1 MRNPFELRAEDL
13 PEQPNYFTC
22 AFRKDKLDKYV
33 FFVNQLNLLTI
44 NQMVMVNRD
53 DFFKSAQRS
62 RIHVHR
68 ILTRTQYGEKRN
80 QIGIGCL
87 IGNGSYAAAYPLHK
101 GTYEKDQY
109 NDPPRPEN
117 ARQLLFDTW
126 VKAHRWY
133 KMQPLDH
140 IRDYFG
146 EKIGIYFAWLGF
158 YTWMLLPA
166 AIMGLVCVIYGL
178 VRLESYIPVK
188 DICDTSKNFPMCPR
202 CDKRCPYWS
211 LSDTCIYSKVAY
223 VFDNEF
229 TVVFAIFMSI
239 WATMFLEFWKRRQAE
254 IAYEWDLLGYE
265 DEEEQPRPEYEA
277 VAMETRLNPI
287 TKVEEPFISL
297 GRKVPR
303 FICSF
308 SFIIFMLALVVIAV
322 FAVVV
327 YRVAVYAVLAA
338 SSDYNMGA
346 VNMATSGTAALLNLI
361 TIMLLNK
368 VYEKLAEILTRWEM
382 PRTQTEL
389 EDIFSFK
396 MYLFQ
401 FVNFY
406 SSLFY
411 IAFFKLRAVVKEN
424 SEFIFM
430 LFWQCN
436 PAGCLFEL
444 LVQLAVIMVGKQIFN
459 NFIEIIVPKLQN
471 RWRRRQNIETPDLT
485 EYTRWELDYD
495 LTQYPVHGLFYEYL
509 EMVIQYGFVTLFVA
523 AFPLGPF
530 FALINNLLEIRLDAY
545 KFIVVFQRPMA
556 ARAQDIGI
564 WYAILKGVTK
574 ISVVVNG
581 FVIAFVSEFVPR
593 LYYTLGEHN
602 DSLEGFV
609 NHTLSCFCV
618 IHYNSSFKGLV
629 CLHFRF
635 RGYYERPKITILNT
649 TLPNP
654 NAYKF
659 STAYWHIL
667 AAKLFFVVA
676 FLHIVF
682 GMTAILAWIIPDVPK
697 EVDNQV
703 KRENF
708 LAREALRS
716 ADQQDSVS
724 PVPRE
729 NSRGQDEML

>member
-1 MRNPFELRAEDL
+1 
-13 PEQPNYFTC
+13 
-22 AFRKDKLDKYV
+22 
-33 FFVNQLNLLTI
+33 
-44 NQMVMVNRD
+44 
-53 DFFKSAQRS
+53 
-62 RIHVHR
+62 
-68 ILTRTQYGEKRN
+68 
-80 QIGIGCL
+80 
-87 IGNGSYAAAYPLHK
+87 
-101 GTYEKDQY
+101 
-109 NDPPRPEN
+109 
-117 ARQLLFDTW
+117 
-126 VKAHRWY
+126 
-133 KMQPLDH
+133 
-140 IRDYFG
+140 
-146 EKIGIYFAWLGF
+146 
-158 YTWMLLPA
+158 
-166 AIMGLVCVIYGL
+166 
-178 VRLESYIPVK
+178 
-188 DICDTSKNFPMCPR
+188 
-202 CDKRCPYWS
+202 
-211 LSDTCIYSKVAY
+211 
-223 VFDNEF
+223 
-229 TVVFAIFMSI
+229 
-239 WATMFLEFWKRRQAE
+239 MFLEFWKRRQAE

-277 VAMETRLNPI
+277 LAMETRLNPI

-297 GRKVPR
+297 GKKVPR
-303 FICSF
+303 FVCSF

-327 YRVAVYAVLAA
+327 YRVAVYAVLSAN
-338 SSDYNMGA
+338 SGYNMGA

-368 VYEKLAEILTRWEM
+368 VYEKLAEVLTRWEM

-411 IAFFKLRAVVKEN
+411 IAFFKLSPGRPADFN
-424 SEFIFM
+424 RIFT
-430 LFWQCN
+430 FRQEECN

-471 RWRRRQNIETPDLT
+471 WWRRRQNIETPDLT

-593 LYYTLGEHN
+593 LYYTLGENH

-609 NHTLSCFCV
+609 NNTLSCFV
-618 IHYNSSFKGLV
+618 VSDFPDTERPSGDAATEFVLQSNSCGFGLPT
-629 CLHFRF
+629 CRF
-635 RGYYERPKITILNT
+635 RGYYEWPFITINGT
-649 TLPNP
+649 TFSNP

-682 GMTAILAWIIPDVPK
+682 GITAILAWIIPDVPK

-724 PVPRE
+724 PVLGE
-729 NSRGQDEML
+729 HSRGQDDML

>member
-1 MRNPFELRAEDL
+1 
-13 PEQPNYFTC
+13 
-22 AFRKDKLDKYV
+22 
-33 FFVNQLNLLTI
+33 
-44 NQMVMVNRD
+44 
-53 DFFKSAQRS
+53 
-62 RIHVHR
+62 
-68 ILTRTQYGEKRN
+68 
-80 QIGIGCL
+80 
-87 IGNGSYAAAYPLHK
+87 
-101 GTYEKDQY
+101 
-109 NDPPRPEN
+109 
-117 ARQLLFDTW
+117 
-126 VKAHRWY
+126 
-133 KMQPLDH
+133 MQPLDH

-158 YTWMLLPA
+158 YAWMLLPA

-277 VAMETRLNPI
+277 VAIETRLNPI

-297 GRKVPR
+297 GRKVPG

-411 IAFFKLRAVVKEN
+411 IAFFKLSPGRPA
-424 SEFIFM
+424 EFNRIFG
-430 LFWQCN
+430 FRQEECN

-459 NFIEIIVPKLQN
+459 NFIEIIVP
-471 RWRRRQNIETPDLT
+471 
-485 EYTRWELDYD
+485 
-495 LTQYPVHGLFYEYL
+495 
-509 EMVIQYGFVTLFVA
+509 
-523 AFPLGPF
+523 
-530 FALINNLLEIRLDAY
+530 
-545 KFIVVFQRPMA
+545 
-556 ARAQDIGI
+556 
-564 WYAILKGVTK
+564 
-574 ISVVVNG
+574 
-581 FVIAFVSEFVPR
+581 
-593 LYYTLGEHN
+593 
-602 DSLEGFV
+602 
-609 NHTLSCFCV
+609 
-618 IHYNSSFKGLV
+618 
-629 CLHFRF
+629 
-635 RGYYERPKITILNT
+635 
-649 TLPNP
+649 
-654 NAYKF
+654 
-659 STAYWHIL
+659 
-667 AAKLFFVVA
+667 
-676 FLHIVF
+676 
-682 GMTAILAWIIPDVPK
+682 
-697 EVDNQV
+697 
-703 KRENF
+703 
-708 LAREALRS
+708 
-716 ADQQDSVS
+716 
-724 PVPRE
+724 
-729 NSRGQDEML
+729 